1 MGKKIHVLMPTGNQ
15 GKKKLI
21 EAFEGSRTHQ
31 LALEGKNGYAM
42 PGAEQVAQEQ
52 KKKQVVKSADAKQS
66 TEELPTEKAVEEKP
80 VIEEGI
86 VTTTEEIEPAPKAE
100 ATEKKTRK
108 TKSK

>member
-52 KKKQVVKSADAKQS
+52 KKKAVVKSVAAKES
-66 TEELPTEKAVEEKP
+66 TEELPTEKALEEKP

-86 VTTTEEIEPAPKAE
+86 QSSTEESEQAPRAE
-100 ATEKKTRK
+100 ATKKKPRK
-108 TKSK
+108 TNSK

>member
-1 MGKKIHVLMPTGNQ
+1 MGNKVHVLMPTGS

-31 LALEGKNGYAM
+31 LALKGENGYAM
-42 PGAEQVAQEQ
+42 PGADEVE
-52 KKKQVVKSADAKQS
+52 KKKTVNRAAAKES
-66 TEELPTEKAVEEKP
+66 TEELPTEKVVEEKP

-86 VTTTEEIEPAPKAE
+86 DTSSEVEQAPQA
-100 ATEKKTRK
+100 ATTEKKPRK

>member
-1 MGKKIHVLMPTGNQ
+1 MGNKVHVLMPTGNQ

-42 PGAEQVAQEQ
+42 PGEEQVANEQ
-52 KKKQVVKSADAKQS
+52 KKKPVVKSVAGKES
-66 TEELPTEKAVEEKP
+66 TEELPTEKAVEQKP

-86 VTTTEEIEPAPKAE
+86 VTTTEETEQAPKAE